1 MNIILTGFMG
11 SGKSSVGKLLA
22 KELDDKSGKSSVG
35 QLLSEKLNYKFVD
48 LDELIV
54 KHEGKSINDIF
65 AEKGEKYFRD
75 IETKIVKE
83 ISLED
88 KQVVATGGGVVL
100 REENMDALEKS
111 GQIIYLHV
119 SPEVVY
125 ERLKDDDSRPLLK
138 VKDPLQKIKE
148 LLDKREPY
156 YKRNNFMI
164 DTSNMTVEEV
174 VQEIV
179 KEIINLTIRYK
190 ARL

>member
-11 SGKSSVGKLLA
+11 SGKTSVGKLLA
-22 KELDDKSGKSSVG
+22 KKLD
-35 QLLSEKLNYKFVD
+35 YKFVD
-48 LDELIV
+48 LDKLIV
-54 KHEGKSINDIF
+54 ERVGKSINDIF

-83 ISLED
+83 ISLDD

-100 REENMDALEKS
+100 RTENMDALEKS

-125 ERLKDDDSRPLLK
+125 ERLKYDDSRPLLK

-179 KEIINLTIRYK
+179 KEIFVFISRYK